1 MKIYQVVI
9 DRSAERSSS
18 TIEAI
23 IIDRGDDRLLVDHE
37 GDSED
42 YFGIHLDITETIWTV
57 EYLFEQI
64 KSNSFYKN
72 NLKLVEVK

>member
-9 DRSAERSSS
+9 DRNAENSSS
-18 TIEAI
+18 TIEAM
-23 IIDRGDDRLLVDHE
+23 IIDRGDNRLLITHE
-37 GDSED
+37 GDGED
-42 YFGIHLDITETIWTV
+42 YFGVHLDTFETIWTV

-64 KSNSFYKN
+64 KKESFYKN